1 MPVDANTRE
10 AIDVRNLRLPPSPP
24 VVEVRVEEYTD
35 SSGEPALRVTVVL
48 DESADVEKESGE
60 TIGDLKS
67 AIRQSL
73 REHGVTLFPY
83 IFLVKPSE
91 LADANDEE

>member
-10 AIDVRNLRLPPSPP
+10 AIDIRNLRLPPSPP
-24 VVEVRVEEYTD
+24 VAEVKVEEYTD

-60 TIGDLKS
+60 TIGNLKS
-67 AIRQSL
+67 AIRESL